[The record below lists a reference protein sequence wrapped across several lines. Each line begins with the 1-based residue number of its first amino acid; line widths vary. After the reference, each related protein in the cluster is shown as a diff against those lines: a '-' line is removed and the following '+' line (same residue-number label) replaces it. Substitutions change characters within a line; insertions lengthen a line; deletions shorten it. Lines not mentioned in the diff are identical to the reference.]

1 MVLLID
7 VGRVR
12 ILLPSVFVGGD
23 VNPIAANRLLI
34 LSFVLHGDDD
44 DIFEDNNDDEVSSF
58 VSTVRLLDPCSPDG
72 GTTLNELDEDIPP
85 KEDSILIRIYY
96 APPPFYLN

>member
-12 ILLPSVFVGGD
+12 ILLPSVFGGGD

-58 VSTVRLLDPCSPDG
+58 VSVRLLDPCSPDG

>member
-12 ILLPSVFVGGD
+12 ILLPSVFGGED

-44 DIFEDNNDDEVSSF
+44 DIFEDNNDDEV
-58 VSTVRLLDPCSPDG
+58 LDPCSPDG